1 MRLSK
6 ILRWADRYPYF
17 YFLLQNDPQ
26 EDTIL
31 YRWVVGV
38 GKAAHKG
45 PVIPGSW
52 YFGGWRY
59 EWGLPFERTSKAS
72 WIDFPE
78 VAFFRPQV
86 VIAAEEAPPW
96 ASEDP
101 PPLRPNLRYLQAS
114 LDRRTFEG
122 TVEVLRQHIYNGEVY
137 QVNLTTAFL
146 WEGTIDPI
154 TTYIHLLHNNPTL
167 YNYLFKW
174 KDRYV
179 IGASPERFCL
189 IWRNIYAQQPIKG
202 TSRRGQT
209 LEEDGQLI
217 LNLRKNPKERAENTM
232 IVDMVRN
239 NFYRFCMPESVGVY
253 RWAAVQSYPGV
264 HHLVSGVSGQKRSEV
279 SMWEAMRAIFP
290 AASMTGAP
298 QEAAMSFIE
307 RYEPVARGIY
317 SGALGYFTPE
327 REGDFAVVIR
337 SWIYDARARKLLL
350 QVGSG
355 ITYDSQPR
363 AEWEETLLK
372 AHRHIQTLG
381 LSTPLTSA

>member
-1 MRLSK
+1 MKLSK

-26 EDTIL
+26 EEAIL

-38 GKAAHKG
+38 GNTAHKG
-45 PVIPGSW
+45 PLVPGRW

-59 EWGLPFERTSKAS
+59 EWGLRDSSKAS
-72 WIDFPE
+72 WIDFPDT
-78 VAFFRPQV
+78 VFFQPQV
-86 VIAAEEAPPW
+86 VIAGEEAPAWTP
-96 ASEDP
+96 EDL
-101 PPLRPNLRYLQAS
+101 PPLRPNLRYVQAS

-122 TVEVLRQHIYNGEVY
+122 TVEVLRQHIYHGEVY

-154 TTYIHLLHNNPTL
+154 TTYIHLLHHNPML

-174 KDRYV
+174 KNRYI

-202 TSRRGQT
+202 TVRRGQT
-209 LEEDGQLI
+209 LEEDSQLMI
-217 LNLRKNPKERAENTM
+217 NLRKNPKELAENTM

-239 NFYRFCMPESVGVY
+239 NFYRFCTPESVAVY
-253 RWAAVQSYPGV
+253 RWAAVHSYPGV
-264 HHLVSGVSGQKRSEV
+264 HHLVSGVSGQKRPEV
-279 SMWEAMRAIFP
+279 SAWEAIRSIFP

-298 QEAAMSFIE
+298 QEAAMSFIA
-307 RYEPVARGIY
+307 RYEPVARGMY
-317 SGALGYFTPE
+317 AGALGYLTPE
-327 REGDFAVVIR
+327 SEGDFAVVIR
-337 SWIYDARARKLLL
+337 SWIYDARARRLLL

-355 ITYDSQPR
+355 ITYDSQSR

-372 AHRHIQTLG
+372 AHRHIQNLG
-381 LSTPLTSA
+381 LSTPLTSI